1 MAHPNE
7 EFLRESY
14 DIFAKGDMQA
24 LSEMFAEDIAFHA
37 PGRGP
42 LSGVY
47 RGKEEVLSFLGRL
60 FELSGGTFT
69 AELHDVL
76 GNDGHAVGLQTSRA
90 EREGKTLETH
100 DVLVAHIRDGKFR
113 EIWFH
118 SDDTQAADE
127 FWS

>member
-14 DIFAKGDMQA
+14 AIFSKGDMQA
-24 LSEMFAEDIAFHA
+24 LSEMFADDVVFHP

-42 LSGVY
+42 LSVVS
-47 RGKEEVLSFLGRL
+47 RGKEELLGYLSKL
-60 FELSGGTFT
+60 FELSGGTFR
-69 AELHDVL
+69 AELHDVVA
-76 GNDGHAVGLQTSRA
+76 NDEHAVGLQTSRA
-90 EREGKTLETH
+90 ERGGKTLETH
-100 DVLVAHIRDGKFR
+100 DVLVAHIENGKFR

-118 SDDTQAADE
+118 SDDSQSGDE